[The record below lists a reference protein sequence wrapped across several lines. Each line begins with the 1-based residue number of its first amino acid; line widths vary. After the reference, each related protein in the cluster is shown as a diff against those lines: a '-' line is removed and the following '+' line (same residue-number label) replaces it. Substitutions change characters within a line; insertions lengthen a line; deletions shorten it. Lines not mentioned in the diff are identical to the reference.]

1 MTSQLIEISQKHSVG
16 YNILDLKLI
25 FEMDGYQSDDVT
37 FYEVKYGRPS

>member
-16 YNILDLKLI
+16 YNLLDIKLI

-37 FYEVKYGRPS
+37 FYDVKYRRPS